1 MTCIDPGHQQ
11 VLSSVSNHLQKA
23 GILRELTLIVPVR
36 LNVPVGVGIT
46 RIVVLGAGNLNL
58 SETPLRQIDIA
69 GAEVATHDWVFQ
81 AEGSGQ
87 RANFASIT
95 RGNISHDLNLPV
107 IFVVAYSKVA
117 VAGDFLVRL
126 GDRSGDLMRVKVAAG
141 LGMNQA
147 NGLAVTNESGL
158 GILIVIGITTV
169 GVEEP
174 VIVSI
179 LVVVASNLLLGRSL
193 GISLHVRMKKTTN

>member
-1 MTCIDPGHQQ
+1 
-11 VLSSVSNHLQKA
+11 
-23 GILRELTLIVPVR
+23 
-36 LNVPVGVGIT
+36 
-46 RIVVLGAGNLNL
+46 
-58 SETPLRQIDIA
+58 
-69 GAEVATHDWVFQ
+69 
-81 AEGSGQ
+81 
-87 RANFASIT
+87 
-95 RGNISHDLNLPV
+95 
-107 IFVVAYSKVA
+107 
-117 VAGDFLVRL
+117 
-126 GDRSGDLMRVKVAAG
+126 MRVKVAAG